1 MTTMLNQFHWS
12 QDRELRRWIRT
23 SRLDGFGRLVSGVD
37 REDAQRQ
44 AVLARYREQA
54 MAAMGNLPAL
64 AAAGT
69 AAA

>member
-37 REDAQRQ
+37 RDDAHRQ

-54 MAAMGNLPAL
+54 MAAIGNMPAL
-64 AAAGT
+64 TG
-69 AAA
+69 

>member
-1 MTTMLNQFHWS
+1 MTTMLNQFSWS

-23 SRLDGFGRLVSGVD
+23 SRLDGFGKLVAGVD

-44 AVLARYREQA
+44 AMLARYREQA